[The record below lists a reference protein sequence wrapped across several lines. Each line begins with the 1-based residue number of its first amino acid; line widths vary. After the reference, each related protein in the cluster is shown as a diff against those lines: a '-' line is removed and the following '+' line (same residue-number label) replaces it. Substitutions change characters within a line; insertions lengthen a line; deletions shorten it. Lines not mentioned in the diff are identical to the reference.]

1 MNELID
7 LSGTKLTDEDKAAV
21 KAFCENLRD
30 APNIELKSIT
40 LYGSAARRDYIPGKS
55 DINLLVVVERIDVSI
70 LKNVLDPVARGR
82 RFGIAPFFI
91 TEMNLR
97 SSADVFPVK
106 FLAIREAYHV
116 LLGSDIL
123 RNLDI
128 KREHLRLRCE
138 QEIKNLL
145 LRLRR
150 HYIMGGGQRLTE
162 MMSQMIVSLTET
174 LRAVLSFTQEDLP
187 SRGKVI
193 DAAAKAFGFDA
204 EILHK
209 VRNLRA
215 RDVSLTRKE
224 AEQLYDKFMATVE
237 KVAQMIDQME

>member
-1 MNELID
+1 MNEFID
-7 LSGTKLTDEDKAAV
+7 LSGTKLTDEDKTAV
-21 KAFCENLRD
+21 KVFCENLRD
-30 APNIELKSIT
+30 ALNIEIKSVI
-40 LYGSAARRDYIPGKS
+40 LYGSAVRRDYIPGKS
-55 DINLLVVVERIDVSI
+55 DINLLVVLEFIDISI
-70 LKNVLDPVARGR
+70 LKNVLDPVVRSR

-91 TEMNLR
+91 TEMDLR

-106 FLAIREAYHV
+106 FLAIQEAYHV

-150 HYIMGGGQRLTE
+150 HYLMGGGNRLAE
-162 MMSQMIVSLTET
+162 MMSKMIVNFTET
-174 LRAVLSFTQEDLP
+174 LRVVLSFKHEDLP
-187 SRGKVI
+187 TRGEVI
-193 DAAAKAFGFDA
+193 DAAAKTFGFDA
-204 EILHK
+204 EVLNK
-209 VRNLRA
+209 VKNLRA
-215 RDVSLTRKE
+215 RNVSLTRKE

-237 KVAQMIDQME
+237 KVAQIIDQME

>member
-7 LSGTKLTDEDKAAV
+7 LSGTKLTDEDKTAV
-21 KAFCENLRD
+21 KVFCENLRD
-30 APNIELKSIT
+30 ASNIEIKSVI

-55 DINLLVVVERIDVSI
+55 DINLLVVVERLDVPI

-91 TEMNLR
+91 TEMDLR

-106 FLAIREAYHV
+106 FLAIQEAYHV

-123 RNLDI
+123 RNIDI

-150 HYIMGGGQRLTE
+150 HYLMGGGNRLTE
-162 MMSQMIVSLTET
+162 MMSKMIVSFTET
-174 LRAVLSFTQEDLP
+174 LRVVLSFTHEDVP
-187 SRGKVI
+187 TRGKVI
-193 DAAAKAFGFDA
+193 DAAAKTFGFDA
-204 EILHK
+204 EILNK
-209 VRNLRA
+209 VKNLRA
-215 RDVSLTRKE
+215 CNVSLTRKE

-237 KVAQMIDQME
+237 KVAQIIDQME

>member
-7 LSGTKLTDEDKAAV
+7 LSETKLTDEDKAAV

-40 LYGSAARRDYIPGKS
+40 LYGSATRRDYIPGKS

-70 LKNVLDPVARGR
+70 LKNVLDPVARSR

-91 TEMNLR
+91 TEMDLR

-123 RNLDI
+123 RNLEI
-128 KREHLRLRCE
+128 RREHLRLRCE

-162 MMSQMIVSLTET
+162 MMSQMIVSFTET

-187 SRGKVI
+187 SRGKVV
-193 DAAAKAFGFDA
+193 DAAAKTFGFDA
-204 EILHK
+204 EILYK
-209 VRNLRA
+209 VRNLRT

-237 KVAQMIDQME
+237 KVAQLIDQME